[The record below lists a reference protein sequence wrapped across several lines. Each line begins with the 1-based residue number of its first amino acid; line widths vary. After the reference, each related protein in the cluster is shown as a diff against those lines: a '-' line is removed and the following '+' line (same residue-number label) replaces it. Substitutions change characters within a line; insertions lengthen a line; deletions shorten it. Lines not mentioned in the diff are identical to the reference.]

1 MELGHTMLFVD
12 QKPARIKTNGIR
24 TSKRIHLKV
33 KFLIG
38 GEDEEGRAFEEE
50 AETLVVSP
58 AGGCFTFFRDVKE
71 GDNLRLIHSC
81 GRSFIANVRWFK
93 FDLVSQLRYV
103 GFKLSEPRT
112 GWVVADGND
121 RSGKPIN

>member
-1 MELGHTMLFVD
+1 MLFVE

-24 TSKRIHLKV
+24 ASKRIHLKV
-33 KFLIG
+33 MFLIV
-38 GEDEEGRAFEEE
+38 GEDEAGCDFEEQ

-81 GRSFIANVRWFK
+81 GRSFIANVRSFR
-93 FDLVSQLRYV
+93 FDPISRLRYV
-103 GFKLSEPRT
+103 GFKLSEPKI

-121 RSGKPIN
+121 SLGKLIN